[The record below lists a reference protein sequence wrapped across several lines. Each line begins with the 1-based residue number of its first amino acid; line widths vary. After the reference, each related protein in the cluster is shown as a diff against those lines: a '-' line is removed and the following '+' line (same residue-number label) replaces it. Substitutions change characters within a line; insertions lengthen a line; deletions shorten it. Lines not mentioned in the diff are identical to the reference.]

1 MTNTHALLA
10 LEDGTLWSGQPFGA
24 LGERAGEVV
33 FNTGMTG
40 YQEVLTDPSYHGQ
53 IVVMTQPHIGNYGT
67 NKEDEQSHRAWVA
80 GFVVRAASPVASNW
94 RSTKTLPDY
103 LRDQDVVGITDVDSR
118 ALVRHIRDHG
128 AMRAVLCSTDPDP
141 EHMIAKARSGR
152 TMNGLDLAQE
162 VTCQDIYQFPLHDSE
177 QHAAANY
184 HVVAYD
190 FGIKRTILRIL
201 TKLGC
206 QVTVV
211 PARTTAGDVLALK
224 PDGILLS
231 NGPGDPA
238 AVHYAIETSKELLG
252 QKPIFGICLGHQILA
267 LALGAQTYKLKFGH
281 RGSNQPVKDHDT
293 GRVQISTH
301 NHGFA
306 VEADSLPK
314 GVEITHVNLN
324 DGCVEGIRVP
334 HAGAFGVQ
342 FHPEAS
348 PGPHDAM
355 VLFSEFVQL
364 MANAH

>member
-1 MTNTHALLA
+1 MTDTHALLA
-10 LEDGTLWSGQPFGA
+10 LEDGTLWPGQPFGA

-67 NKEDEQSHRAWVA
+67 NKEDDQSYRAWVA

-94 RSTKTLPDY
+94 RSTKTLPAY
-103 LRDQDVVGITDVDSR
+103 LRDHDVIGITDVDSR
-118 ALVRHIRDHG
+118 ALVRHIRDQG
-128 AMRAVLCSTDPDP
+128 AMRAVLCSTNPDP
-141 EHMIAKARSGR
+141 ERMIAKARSTR
-152 TMNGLDLAQE
+152 TMSGLDLAQE
-162 VTCQDIYQFPLHDSE
+162 VTCQEIYQYPLHDSE
-177 QHAAANY
+177 EHTVPHY

-190 FGIKRTILRIL
+190 FGIKRNILRML
-201 TKLGC
+201 RDRGC

-211 PARTTAGDVLALK
+211 PAHTPADDVLALK

-238 AVHYAIETSKELLG
+238 AVHYAIDTSKELLG
-252 QKPIFGICLGHQILA
+252 HKPIFGICLGYQILA

-281 RGSNQPVKDHDT
+281 RGSNHPVQHQDT

-306 VEADSLPK
+306 VEAGSLPE
-314 GVEITHVNLN
+314 GVEITHINLN
-324 DGCVEGIRVP
+324 DGCLEGLRLPEI
-334 HAGAFGVQ
+334 GAFGVQ

-348 PGPHDAM
+348 PGPHDTM

-364 MANAH
+364 MANAR